1 MGRPDSLEDISL
13 ASFGANYEYYKTMPN
28 KKDINKDYT
37 IDDNIQEDD
46 NNEDEDNI
54 MEETLVLKN
63 NMGYLKARKK
73 RSIIRYFKGK
83 YDDDIT
89 RIRCVMLL
97 FHPFRNEV
105 LEVHNNENILDKYK
119 EVEVEVE
126 EEERLFEPHPEF
138 NDFLENIDKEN
149 IEEDEEQQEQLDN
162 DFVEEDTT
170 RPEEEQDWLKKQGKV
185 YDGTKI
191 RLEDKKKL
199 NKRINTLDVQQR
211 KILDELM
218 DIDDEKQYFLY
229 LYGQAGTG
237 KTYLLN
243 TIIPAL
249 EFKSLKSGVDFAK
262 PLILVM
268 SPTASAAKHLLYG
281 DTIHGAL
288 KINGFDNLEKQLL
301 HGANATL
308 SHDLSQVKHVI
319 IDEISMVGA
328 NFFWDIN
335 QKLKQIMGSQE
346 YFGGLN
352 VIATGDFHQLPPV
365 GDVWIF
371 NRTSIRGGCKAT
383 ATNIWKVYF
392 KMYKLTEHLRSEGDQ
407 DYSLLQEEIAIG
419 KVSQEMYEKLNE
431 RVQAICDT
439 EDNND
444 WYKDGKQIMI
454 TPTHDTKDKFNE
466 KQLRNLIGEMILFAA
481 KDNPSKRTPILPN
494 FINLNEQKTKGLL
507 TMLQI
512 KIGCPIKITIN
523 IIKKDSLV
531 NGTFGYVC
539 DVDQEQDIIW
549 CIFSNKVGEVTRRNF
564 GKSHEIYKNAIPIVR
579 HTEQLKLKYEGKQY
593 TFKRSQFPL
602 VLAYAITCYA
612 SQGITKERVIIDY
625 TGNRQKHALFS
636 VPFSRGK
643 TLDGIFLKSFKTQ
656 YVYCDPQVLN
666 EYDRLEKTAMY
677 QFSNSYLYDNWLIN
691 ASTKQPSFEEI
702 KMSYL
707 NINGLVDS
715 DHLECL
721 RSDINLMSSDIICIA
736 ETKLCQRQNIDI
748 SLNDFD
754 IADQMDNRQGE
765 KSMGLIIYKRKSME
779 RFDISSTN
787 DSSYQCVVCDLSCG
801 IVCYIYLNPKIKRAK
816 LADIMD
822 MLTHYSQKE
831 NFLGIIGDLNIR
843 SEFGN

>member
-1 MGRPDSLEDISL
+1 MGKRIEEDSRIFGDSTDSKLKKLGKVLEDTREVSMQEVIFRLFGYSMCSSSRKKKFIQTLPPEKRDGLIKPNIEELDDKDDIFCYNIIDYYQNRPDSLEHISL

-46 NNEDEDNI
+46 NNEDEENI
-54 MEETLVLKN
+54 TEQKLVLKN

-97 FHPFRNEV
+97 FYPFRNEV
-105 LEVHNNENILDKYK
+105 IEVHNNENILDKYK
-119 EVEVEVE
+119 ECQEEVE
-126 EEERLFEPHPEF
+126 EEQRLFEPHPEF
-138 NDFLENIDKEN
+138 MDFLENIEQEN

-170 RPEEEQDWLKKQGKV
+170 KPEEVQDWLKKQGKV

-199 NKRINTLDVQQR
+199 NKRINTLNFQQR

-249 EFKSLKSGVDFAK
+249 EFKSLKSGVDLDK

-268 SPTASAAKHLLYG
+268 SPTASAAKHLVYG

-288 KINGFDNLEKQLL
+288 KINGFNNLEKQLL

-371 NRTSIRGGCKAT
+371 NRTSIRGRCNAV

-392 KMYKLTEHLRSEGDQ
+392 KMYKLTEHVRSEGDQ

-419 KVSQEMYEKLNE
+419 KVSQDMYEKLNE

-454 TPTHDTKDKFNE
+454 TPTHDTKDRFNE
-466 KQLRNLIGEMILFAA
+466 KRLRNLNGEMILFAA

-494 FINLNEQKTKGLL
+494 FLNLNEQKTKGLL
-507 TMLQI
+507 SMLKI

-523 IIKKDSLV
+523 INKKDSLV

-564 GKSHEIYKNAIPIVR
+564 GKSHDIYKNAIPIVR
-579 HTEQLKLKYEGKQY
+579 HTEQLKLTYERKQY

-643 TLDGIFLKSFKTQ
+643 TLDGIFLKSFK
-656 YVYCDPQVLN
+656 
-666 EYDRLEKTAMY
+666 
-677 QFSNSYLYDNWLIN
+677 
-691 ASTKQPSFEEI
+691 
-702 KMSYL
+702 KM
-707 NINGLVDS
+707 
-715 DHLECL
+715 
-721 RSDINLMSSDIICIA
+721 
-736 ETKLCQRQNIDI
+736 
-748 SLNDFD
+748 
-754 IADQMDNRQGE
+754 
-765 KSMGLIIYKRKSME
+765 
-779 RFDISSTN
+779 
-787 DSSYQCVVCDLSCG
+787 
-801 IVCYIYLNPKIKRAK
+801 
-816 LADIMD
+816 
-822 MLTHYSQKE
+822 
-831 NFLGIIGDLNIR
+831 
-843 SEFGN
+843 